1 MLNNIKAVLFDLDGT
16 LVESMSMWGDIDVD
30 YLKKFHIPVPE
41 GLQKAIEGL
50 SMYQTA
56 VYFKENFAIEDSLEN
71 IMDEWNRMA
80 YKKYT
85 TEIPLKPGVRAFLDV
100 LKSKNIPCGI
110 ATSNSRI
117 LTEAILKSHQ
127 VENYFSVMVTGDEI
141 TNGKPDP
148 EVYLEAARKLGVAPE
163 HCLVFEDIPFG
174 IMAGKRAGMT
184 VCAVEDDY
192 SMNDME
198 EKIRLADF
206 YIKSYEELL

>member
-56 VYFKENFAIEDSLEN
+56 VYFKGNFAIEDSLEN

-80 YKKYT
+80 YEKYT

-127 VENYFSVMVTGDEI
+127 VENYFSLMVTGDEI
-141 TNGKPDP
+141 TNGKPNP
-148 EVYLEAARKLGVAPE
+148 EVYLEAAKKLDIAPE

>member
-1 MLNNIKAVLFDLDGT
+1 MLNDIKAVLFDLDGT

-56 VYFKENFAIEDSLEN
+56 VYFKENFAIEDSLEE

-80 YKKYT
+80 YEKYT
-85 TEIPLKPGVRAFLDV
+85 TEIPLKPGARAFLNG
-100 LKSKNIPCGI
+100 LKDKNIPCGI

-148 EVYLEAARKLGVAPE
+148 EVYLEAAKKMGVAPE
-163 HCLVFEDIPFG
+163 HCLVFEDIPSG
-174 IMAGKRAGMT
+174 IIAGKRAGMT
-184 VCAVEDDY
+184 VCAVEDAY
-192 SMNDME
+192 SMKDME

>member
-141 TNGKPDP
+141 TNGKPNP
-148 EVYLEAARKLGVAPE
+148 EVYLEAAKKLDIAPE

>member
-80 YKKYT
+80 YEKYT
-85 TEIPLKPGVRAFLDV
+85 TEIPLKPGVCAFLDV

-141 TNGKPDP
+141 TNGKPNP
-148 EVYLEAARKLGVAPE
+148 EVYLEAAKKLDIAPE

>member
-1 MLNNIKAVLFDLDGT
+1 MLNDIKAVLFDLDGT

-56 VYFKENFAIEDSLEN
+56 VYFKENFAIEDSLEE

-80 YKKYT
+80 YEKYT
-85 TEIPLKPGVRAFLDV
+85 TEIPLKPGARAFLNG
-100 LKSKNIPCGI
+100 LKDKNIPCGI

-148 EVYLEAARKLGVAPE
+148 EVYLEAAKKMGVAPE

-174 IMAGKRAGMT
+174 IIAGKRAGMT
-184 VCAVEDDY
+184 VCAVEDAY
-192 SMNDME
+192 SMKDME
-198 EKIRLADF
+198 EK
-206 YIKSYEELL
+206 KSGLRILYKEL

>member
-80 YKKYT
+80 YEKYT

-141 TNGKPDP
+141 TNGKPNP
-148 EVYLEAARKLGVAPE
+148 EVYLEAAKKLDIAPE

-198 EKIRLADF
+198 EKNPTCGFLI
-206 YIKSYEELL
+206 

>member
-41 GLQKAIEGL
+41 GLQKDIEGL

-80 YKKYT
+80 YEKYT

-141 TNGKPDP
+141 TNGKPNP
-148 EVYLEAARKLGVAPE
+148 EVYLEAAKKLDIAPE

>member
-1 MLNNIKAVLFDLDGT
+1 MLNDIKAVLFDLDGT

-56 VYFKENFAIEDSLEN
+56 VYFKENFAIEDSLEE

-80 YKKYT
+80 YEKYT
-85 TEIPLKPGVRAFLDV
+85 TEIPLKPGARAFLNG
-100 LKSKNIPCGI
+100 LKDKNIPCGI

-148 EVYLEAARKLGVAPE
+148 EVYLEAAKKMGVAPE

-174 IMAGKRAGMT
+174 IIAGKRAGMT
-184 VCAVEDDY
+184 VCAVEDAY
-192 SMNDME
+192 SMKDME

-206 YIKSYEELL
+206 YIKRYEELL

>member
-1 MLNNIKAVLFDLDGT
+1 MLNDIKAVLFDLDGT

-56 VYFKENFAIEDSLEN
+56 VYFKENFAIEDSLEE

-80 YKKYT
+80 YEKYT
-85 TEIPLKPGVRAFLDV
+85 TEIPLKPGARAFLNG
-100 LKSKNIPCGI
+100 LKDKNIPCGI

-148 EVYLEAARKLGVAPE
+148 EVYLEAAKKLGVAPE

-174 IMAGKRAGMT
+174 IIAGKRAGMT
-184 VCAVEDDY
+184 VCAVEDAY
-192 SMNDME
+192 SMKDME

>member
-56 VYFKENFAIEDSLEN
+56 VYFQENFAIEDSLEN

-80 YKKYT
+80 YEKYT

-141 TNGKPDP
+141 TNGKPNP
-148 EVYLEAARKLGVAPE
+148 EVYLEAAKKLDIAPE

>member
-1 MLNNIKAVLFDLDGT
+1 MLNDIKAVLFDLDGT

-30 YLKKFHIPVPE
+30 YLEKFHIPVPE

-56 VYFKENFAIEDSLEN
+56 VYFKDNFAIEDSLEE

-80 YKKYT
+80 YEKYT
-85 TEIPLKPGVRAFLDV
+85 TEIPLKPGARAFLNG
-100 LKSKNIPCGI
+100 LKDKNIPCGI

-127 VENYFSVMVTGDEI
+127 VESYFSVMVTGDEI

-148 EVYLEAARKLGVAPE
+148 EVYLEAANKLGVAPE

-174 IMAGKRAGMT
+174 IIAGKRAGMT
-184 VCAVEDDY
+184 VCAVEDAY
-192 SMNDME
+192 SMKDME

>member
-1 MLNNIKAVLFDLDGT
+1 MLNDIKAVLFDLDGT

-30 YLKKFHIPVPE
+30 YLEKFHIPVPE

-56 VYFKENFAIEDSLEN
+56 VYFKDNFAIEDSLDE

-80 YKKYT
+80 YEKYT
-85 TEIPLKPGVRAFLDV
+85 TEIPLKPGARAFLNG
-100 LKSKNIPCGI
+100 LKDKNIPCGI

-148 EVYLEAARKLGVAPE
+148 EVYLEAAKKMGVAPE

-174 IMAGKRAGMT
+174 IIAGKRAGMT
-184 VCAVEDDY
+184 VCAVEDAY
-192 SMNDME
+192 SMKDME

>member
-1 MLNNIKAVLFDLDGT
+1 MLNDIKAILFDLDGT

-56 VYFKENFAIEDSLEN
+56 VYFKENFAIEDSLEE

-80 YKKYT
+80 YEKYT
-85 TEIPLKPGVRAFLDV
+85 TEIPLKPGARAFLNG
-100 LKSKNIPCGI
+100 LKDKNIPCGI

-148 EVYLEAARKLGVAPE
+148 EVYLEAAKKMGVAPE

-174 IMAGKRAGMT
+174 IIAGKRAGMT
-184 VCAVEDDY
+184 VCAVEDAY
-192 SMNDME
+192 SMKDME

>member
-1 MLNNIKAVLFDLDGT
+1 MLNDIKAVLFDLDGT

-56 VYFKENFAIEDSLEN
+56 VYFKENFAIEDSLEE

-80 YKKYT
+80 YEKYT
-85 TEIPLKPGVRAFLDV
+85 TEIPLKPGARAFLNG
-100 LKSKNIPCGI
+100 LKDKNIPCGI

-148 EVYLEAARKLGVAPE
+148 EVYLETAKKMGVAPE

-174 IMAGKRAGMT
+174 IIAGKRAGMT
-184 VCAVEDDY
+184 VCAVEDAY
-192 SMNDME
+192 SMKDME

>member
-1 MLNNIKAVLFDLDGT
+1 MLNDIKAVLFDLDGT

-56 VYFKENFAIEDSLEN
+56 VYFKENFAIEDSLEE

-80 YKKYT
+80 YEKYT
-85 TEIPLKPGVRAFLDV
+85 TEILLKPGARAFLNG
-100 LKSKNIPCGI
+100 LKDKNIPCGI

-148 EVYLEAARKLGVAPE
+148 EVYLEAAKKMGVAPE

-174 IMAGKRAGMT
+174 IIAGKRAGMT
-184 VCAVEDDY
+184 VCAVEDAY
-192 SMNDME
+192 SMKDME

>member
-80 YKKYT
+80 YEKYT

-110 ATSNSRI
+110 ATSNSRM

-141 TNGKPDP
+141 TNGKPNP
-148 EVYLEAARKLGVAPE
+148 EVYLEAAKKLDIAPE

>member
-56 VYFKENFAIEDSLEN
+56 VYFKENFALEDSLED

>member
-127 VENYFSVMVTGDEI
+127 VENYFSVMVTGDEM

>member
-56 VYFKENFAIEDSLEN
+56 VYFKGNFAIEDSLEN

-80 YKKYT
+80 YEKYT

-141 TNGKPDP
+141 TNGKPNP
-148 EVYLEAARKLGVAPE
+148 EVYLEAAKKLDIAPE

>member
-56 VYFKENFAIEDSLEN
+56 VYFKENFAIEDSLED

>member
-100 LKSKNIPCGI
+100 LKSKNISCGI

>member
-148 EVYLEAARKLGVAPE
+148 EVYLEAAIKLGVAPE

>member
-100 LKSKNIPCGI
+100 LKSKNIHCGI

>member
-56 VYFKENFAIEDSLEN
+56 VYFKENFAIEDSLED

-80 YKKYT
+80 YQKYT

>member
-80 YKKYT
+80 YEKYT

-141 TNGKPDP
+141 TNGKPNP
-148 EVYLEAARKLGVAPE
+148 EVYLEAAKKLDIAPE

>member
-1 MLNNIKAVLFDLDGT
+1 MLNDIKAVLFDLDGT

-56 VYFKENFAIEDSLEN
+56 VYFKENFAIEDSLEE

-80 YKKYT
+80 YEKYT
-85 TEIPLKPGVRAFLDV
+85 TEIPLKPGARAFLNG
-100 LKSKNIPCGI
+100 LKDKNIPCGI

-148 EVYLEAARKLGVAPE
+148 EVYLEAAKKMGVAPE

-174 IMAGKRAGMT
+174 IIAGKRAGMT
-184 VCAVEDDY
+184 VCAVEDAY
-192 SMNDME
+192 SMKDME